1 MQTAFAKIL
10 LMIFNKY
17 NLLTSITVSKN
28 DYEKVIS
35 AIKPLLE
42 VLPNET
48 YPKQEIPFAVEK
60 KNEGFITSSQV
71 QYVAKG
77 ANLLALGDIN
87 TGAMKVLETIMR
99 YEYLCIQYLCSWF
112 MYIGK
117 IIVRQYDLVLIVI
130 LI

>member
-10 LMIFNKY
+10 PMIFNKA

-48 YPKQEIPFAVEK
+48 YPKQEIPL
-60 KNEGFITSSQV
+60 Q
-71 QYVAKG
+71 
-77 ANLLALGDIN
+77 
-87 TGAMKVLETIMR
+87 
-99 YEYLCIQYLCSWF
+99 
-112 MYIGK
+112 
-117 IIVRQYDLVLIVI
+117 
-130 LI
+130 